1 MGRERRHT
9 RRPAEDGATTGS
21 RRHPLLRHLAELL
34 VLALLAAAV
43 VSYRFD
49 LGERWFGWGPVDPA
63 TEPAAV
69 LPPQG
74 LRLPAARAVPRVAA
88 PGEHVDVDAARVA
101 AAVRPLVQRE
111 VLGPHFSV
119 LVTDLGTGEEVF
131 RAGASK
137 VVPASTTKLLT
148 SVAALEAL
156 GGTSRFTT
164 STRWEPE
171 AGRLVLVGGGD
182 PFLTTTRARSD
193 EAYPR
198 KADLQTLAERS
209 ARALRGEGVRRVR
222 LAYDASLFTGPAVNP
237 TWEPGYLDDITSPI
251 SALWVDQAEDP
262 DGFGFVDDPAAAATR
277 AFAAALRKAGIQVR
291 GPVREAPGVA
301 GSSGGTTDPPPTLA
315 SVRSATVGEIVER
328 TLAVSDNQAADV
340 LAHHVGIAESGQGS
354 FEGGA
359 AGVLGVVQRLGV
371 PVDGDRLLDGSGL
384 SRQNRLTPETLVG
397 VLSLVEAQDRPEL
410 RQVLTGMPVAGF
422 TGSLA
427 LRFDEG
433 PQAAR
438 GRVRAKTG
446 TLTGVHGLAGV
457 ADDPSGGRMAFVVV
471 ADRVRP
477 EQELEARD
485 RVDRIAAALG
495 ACRCGVGS
503 NP

>member
-1 MGRERRHT
+1 MGRERRH
-9 RRPAEDGATTGS
+9 S
-21 RRHPLLRHLAELL
+21 HPVLRHLAELTVL
-34 VLALLAAAV
+34 VLLAAAV
-43 VSYRFD
+43 VSYRYD

-69 LPPQG
+69 LPPEG
-74 LRLPAARAVPRVAA
+74 LRLPASRVAPRVAVT
-88 PGEHVDVDAARVA
+88 GEHVDVDPAKVS
-101 AAVRPLVQRE
+101 AAVAPLLKRR
-111 VLGPHFSV
+111 VLGPHFAV
-119 LVTDLGTGEEVF
+119 LVTDLATGEEVF
-131 RAGASK
+131 RAGARS

-148 SVAALEAL
+148 SVAALESL

-164 STRWEPE
+164 STRWQPQ

-182 PFLTTTRARSD
+182 PFLASTPSKDDDT
-193 EAYPR
+193 YPR
-198 KADLQTLAERS
+198 RADLQTLAERS
-209 ARALRGEGVRRVR
+209 AEALRAEGVRRVR
-222 LAYDASLFTGPAVNP
+222 LGYDDSLFSGPGVNP

-251 SALWVDQAEDP
+251 SALWADQAQDP
-262 DGFGFVDDPAAAATR
+262 DGFGFVADPAADAAR
-277 AFAAALRKAGIQVR
+277 VFAGALRRAGVQVR
-291 GPVREAPGVA
+291 GPVARTPAPA
-301 GSSGGTTDPPPTLA
+301 GATTTDPPPTLA
-315 SVRSATVGEIVER
+315 SVRSATVGEVVER

-340 LAHHVGIAESGQGS
+340 LAHHVGLAESGQGS

-359 AGVLGVVQRLGV
+359 AGVLAVVERLGV
-371 PVDGDRLLDGSGL
+371 PVAGARLLDGSGL
-384 SRQNRLTPETLVG
+384 SRDNRLSPDTLAG
-397 VLSLVEAQDRPEL
+397 VLRLVVEQDRPEL
-410 RQVLTGMPVAGF
+410 RQVLTGLPVAGF

-457 ADDPSGGRMAFVVV
+457 ADDPSGGRTAFVVV
-471 ADRVRP
+471 TDRAPADGELDARV
-477 EQELEARD
+477 

-503 NP
+503 AS

>member
-9 RRPAEDGATTGS
+9 RPV
-21 RRHPLLRHLAELL
+21 LRYLAELTVL
-34 VLALLAAAV
+34 VLLVAAFA
-43 VSYRFD
+43 SYRFD

-63 TEPAAV
+63 TDPSAV

-88 PGEHVDVDAARVA
+88 PGRRVDVDAGRVA
-101 AAVRPLVQRE
+101 AAVRPLLERS
-111 VLGPHFSV
+111 VLGPHYSV

-131 RAGASK
+131 RAGAES

-148 SVAALEAL
+148 TVAALETL

-164 STRWEPE
+164 STRYQPQS
-171 AGRLVLVGGGD
+171 GRLVLVGGGD
-182 PFLTTTRARSD
+182 PFLASDRAKDDGS
-193 EAYPR
+193 YPR
-198 KADLQTLAERS
+198 RADLQTLAERS
-209 ARALRGEGVRRVR
+209 AQALRGEGVRRVR
-222 LAYDASLFTGPAVNP
+222 LAYDASLFSGPAVNP

-251 SALWVDQAEDP
+251 SALWVDQAADP
-262 DGFGFVDDPAAAATR
+262 DGYGFVADPAAGAGR
-277 AFAAALRKAGIQVR
+277 VFAAALRKAGVQVR
-291 GPVREAPGVA
+291 GPVTEAPAAA
-301 GSSGGTTDPPPTLA
+301 GATDPPPTLA

-328 TLAVSDNQAADV
+328 TLALSDNQAADV
-340 LAHHVGIAESGQGS
+340 LAHHVGLAESGQGS

-384 SRQNRLTPETLVG
+384 SRQNRLTPETLAG
-397 VLSLVEAQDRPEL
+397 VLELVQAQDRPEL
-410 RQVLTGMPVAGF
+410 RQVLTGLPVAGF

-457 ADDPSGGRMAFVVV
+457 ADDPTGGRVAFVVV

-477 EQELEARD
+477 EKELEARD

-503 NP
+503 

>member
-1 MGRERRHT
+1 MGRERRH
-9 RRPAEDGATTGS
+9 S
-21 RRHPLLRHLAELL
+21 HPVLRHLAELTVL
-34 VLALLAAAV
+34 VLLAAAV
-43 VSYRFD
+43 VSYRYD

-69 LPPQG
+69 LPPEG
-74 LRLPAARAVPRVAA
+74 LRLPASRVAPRVAA
-88 PGEHVDVDAARVA
+88 TGEHVDVDPAKVS
-101 AAVRPLVQRE
+101 AAVAPLLQRR
-111 VLGPHFSV
+111 VLGPHFAV
-119 LVTDLGTGEEVF
+119 LVTDLATGEEVY
-131 RAGASK
+131 RAGARS

-148 SVAALEAL
+148 SVAALDSL

-164 STRWEPE
+164 STRWQPQ

-182 PFLTTTRARSD
+182 PFLASTPSRDDDT
-193 EAYPR
+193 YPR
-198 KADLQTLAERS
+198 RADLQTLAERS
-209 ARALRGEGVRRVR
+209 AEALRAEGVRRVR
-222 LAYDASLFTGPAVNP
+222 LGYDDSLFTGPGVNP

-251 SALWVDQAEDP
+251 SALWADQAQDP
-262 DGFGFVDDPAAAATR
+262 DGFGFVADPAADAARVFAGSLRR
-277 AFAAALRKAGIQVR
+277 AGVQVR
-291 GPVREAPGVA
+291 GPVARTPAPA
-301 GSSGGTTDPPPTLA
+301 DTATTDPPPTLA
-315 SVRSATVGEIVER
+315 SVRSATVGEVVER

-340 LAHHVGIAESGQGS
+340 LAHHVGLAESGRGS

-359 AGVLGVVQRLGV
+359 AGVLAVVERLGV
-371 PVDGDRLLDGSGL
+371 PVTGGRLLDGSGL
-384 SRQNRLTPETLVG
+384 SRANRLSPDTLAG
-397 VLSLVEAQDRPEL
+397 VLRLVVDQDRPEL
-410 RQVLTGMPVAGF
+410 RQVLTGLPVAGF

-471 ADRVRP
+471 TDRAPADGELDARV
-477 EQELEARD
+477 

-503 NP
+503 AS